1 MQLTPILFVEA
12 IEPCLDFWEK
22 GLGFE
27 RLGEVGGEEG
37 LAFIH
42 LGRGE
47 ARLMYQTRK
56 SLADDLPDLSA
67 TLPDAS
73 PSFLYLRVDDL
84 GAVMVGLAALEAEVV
99 VQRRETFYGADEIG
113 YKEPGGHFVI
123 FAHFPGD
130 AED

>member
-27 RLGEVGGEEG
+27 RLGEVGGEDG
-37 LAFIH
+37 LAFIM
-42 LGRGE
+42 LGRG
-47 ARLMYQTRK
+47 AAQVMYQTRR
-56 SLADDLPDLSA
+56 SLVDDLPELA
-67 TLPDAS
+67 AALPDQS

-84 GAVMVGLAALEAEVV
+84 RPVISGLDAMDAEVTV
-99 VQRRETFYGADEIG
+99 KRRETFYGADEIG
-113 YKEPGGHFVI
+113 YKEPGGHYVI